1 MYIEMSR
8 ISYNL
13 MVMLIDPRLRLR
25 HILTF
30 LEIAQAGSIVA
41 AADHLGVTQP
51 AVSKTLREL
60 EDILGLRLFDRTGRQ
75 LRLNAVGRS
84 FQKSAG
90 SAVTT
95 LARAQASIQATGQVD
110 TRLRIGA
117 LPTAA
122 TRLMPRAAIRFRQTN
137 PHCLVRVSTGPNW
150 LLLSQ
155 LREGRL
161 DMVVGRMADADTM
174 DGLNFT
180 QLYTEDVVAVVR
192 ADHPLKNR
200 FNATDAQR
208 FPLMLPPPGAV
219 IGALVRSYLRSI
231 AMEHITP
238 AYETVSLAFG
248 RRILLDS
255 DAIWFI
261 SRGVIARELAEGSLK
276 ALSLNAPMMAGPV
289 GISLRETTH
298 RNSELTAMVTALQQ
312 AALNEVYHE
321 LPGAAP
327 RP

>member
-1 MYIEMSR
+1 MF
-8 ISYNL
+8 
-13 MVMLIDPRLRLR
+13 IDPRLRLR
-25 HILTF
+25 HIMTF
-30 LEIAQAGSIVA
+30 LEIAQAGSIVS

-60 EDILGLRLFDRTGRQ
+60 EDILGTRLFDRTGRQ
-75 LRLNAVGRS
+75 LRLNSVGRN

-90 SAVTT
+90 SAVAT
-95 LARAQASIQATGQVD
+95 LAQAQASIQGTGQVD
-110 TRLRIGA
+110 TRLTIGA

-122 TRLMPRAAIRFRQTN
+122 TRLMPRAAIRFRQAN
-137 PHCLVRVSTGPNW
+137 PHCLVCVSTGPNW

-174 DGLNFT
+174 EGLNFT

-192 ADHPLKNR
+192 ADHPLTDR
-200 FNATDAQR
+200 FNAQDAGQ

-219 IGALVRSYLRSI
+219 IGTLVRSYLRSI
-231 AMEHITP
+231 AMDHVTP

-248 RRILLDS
+248 RRILLDT

-261 SRGVIARELAEGSLK
+261 SRGVIAKELSEGSLK

-298 RNSELTAMVTALQQ
+298 RHSELTAMVTALQQ
-312 AALNEVYHE
+312 AASKDACL
-321 LPGAAP
+321 
-327 RP
+327 